1 MNGTKRMEGKRVLV
15 TGSGTG
21 IGRGVALEFAREGA
35 DVAFHYAHSS
45 QGALEGIEQARA
57 MGVRAEAFKADFTR
71 VEEAQGLA
79 KKAIDFLGG
88 IDVLVN
94 NAGITLN
101 MPFAEVTVEQF
112 DTLYHVNIRAM
123 FFVTQACLPAML
135 KEGKGAVINMSS
147 VHAFE
152 AMQEH
157 SVYAGTKGAICSY
170 TRQLAIELAPKGVR
184 INAIAPGAVTVE
196 NHYKVMPDY
205 DPKAIGN
212 TIPAGFMGEPWDIA
226 RAAIF
231 LASDDARYIVGQI
244 LIVDG
249 GTTSWMPFSDDFRK
263 PLDSS
268 FGLGYVPGV

>member
-45 QGALEGIEQARA
+45 QGALEGVEQARA

>member
-45 QGALEGIEQARA
+45 QGALEGVEQARA

-79 KKAIDFLGG
+79 RKAIDFLGG